1 MSDDNDKNSKKD
13 DEPFDFFRL
22 SVDDDNNDEKKP
34 KGRKPFPFLVV
45 LAIVV
50 GAVLLINMFFS
61 SKPDDLVDFS
71 KFRGL
76 IESGRITRIVIGDP
90 YYVGYGPE
98 SQAAVSAEGQKW
110 SPFGFSSSD
119 EDSGRPVYRTNG
131 KWSEDFEKLLIEKGV
146 EYKFES
152 RQSGIF
158 IQILFNLLPFIL
170 LFAIYFIA
178 MRRLGAG
185 MNSMGIFGGNGRS
198 KAVDEGKVKTRFSD
212 VAGVDEA
219 KEELVEV
226 VDFLKSP
233 KKYTDIGG
241 KIPKGVL
248 LVGPPG
254 TGKTLLARAVA
265 GEAGVPF
272 FRISGSDFVEMFVG
286 VGASRVR
293 DLFRTAREKAPCI
306 IFIDELDAI
315 GKSRMNNL
323 GGNDEREQ
331 TLNQLLVEMD
341 GFDNEKGLIIL
352 AATNR
357 PDILDPALLRPGRFD
372 RQVSVDKP
380 DVKGREA
387 ILRIHSK
394 NVKLDPSVDFD
405 SLAHAT
411 AGFSGADLANIVNEA
426 ALLAV
431 RGGRKQV
438 TMPDFDEAIEKTVVG
453 LEKKTRVMSEEERK
467 SVAIHETGHAL
478 VTVFTKNTSP
488 VHKISIIPR
497 GMGALGY
504 TMQRSEE
511 EKFLNTE
518 KDLINDI
525 DILLGGRAAEQ
536 ICLGVV
542 DTGAANDIQRATGII
557 RSMITQYGMSKKFYN
572 VTLGKSG
579 RGYASGEPELVREY
593 SEETQKY
600 IDDELARMMAERYK
614 HVMALLTKHKDLLLY
629 ISDQLLEKETM
640 TGKEFEEF
648 VKDEANCVK
657 AMKQKKASAS
667 KEKAPAKEKPAS
679 SEKPAAKKR
688 AGRPRK
694 TSEA

>member
-1 MSDDNDKNSKKD
+1 
-13 DEPFDFFRL
+13 
-22 SVDDDNNDEKKP
+22 
-34 KGRKPFPFLVV
+34 
-45 LAIVV
+45 
-50 GAVLLINMFFS
+50 
-61 SKPDDLVDFS
+61 
-71 KFRGL
+71 
-76 IESGRITRIVIGDP
+76 
-90 YYVGYGPE
+90 
-98 SQAAVSAEGQKW
+98 
-110 SPFGFSSSD
+110 
-119 EDSGRPVYRTNG
+119 
-131 KWSEDFEKLLIEKGV
+131 
-146 EYKFES
+146 
-152 RQSGIF
+152 
-158 IQILFNLLPFIL
+158 
-170 LFAIYFIA
+170 
-178 MRRLGAG
+178 
-185 MNSMGIFGGNGRS
+185 
-198 KAVDEGKVKTRFSD
+198 
-212 VAGVDEA
+212 
-219 KEELVEV
+219 
-226 VDFLKSP
+226 
-233 KKYTDIGG
+233 
-241 KIPKGVL
+241 
-248 LVGPPG
+248 
-254 TGKTLLARAVA
+254 
-265 GEAGVPF
+265 
-272 FRISGSDFVEMFVG
+272 
-286 VGASRVR
+286 
-293 DLFRTAREKAPCI
+293 
-306 IFIDELDAI
+306 
-315 GKSRMNNL
+315 
-323 GGNDEREQ
+323 
-331 TLNQLLVEMD
+331 
-341 GFDNEKGLIIL
+341 
-352 AATNR
+352 
-357 PDILDPALLRPGRFD
+357 
-372 RQVSVDKP
+372 
-380 DVKGREA
+380 
-387 ILRIHSK
+387 
-394 NVKLDPSVDFD
+394 
-405 SLAHAT
+405 
-411 AGFSGADLANIVNEA
+411 
-426 ALLAV
+426 
-431 RGGRKQV
+431 
-438 TMPDFDEAIEKTVVG
+438 
-453 LEKKTRVMSEEERK
+453 EERK

-667 KEKAPAKEKPAS
+667 KEKAPAKEKPVS